1 MFSVLLN
8 MFDNFLG
15 YGFLF
20 FFKFLVL
27 IIYYKKVYVYI
38 LFIIFKILQIFLVLV
53 PTLLSVAFFTLFE
66 RKVMGMLQRRRGPNV
81 IGFFGLLQP
90 FADALKLLT
99 KETIIPGFSNRGIFI
114 FSPILTLSL
123 SLIGWIFIPFNL
135 GSVLVDAELGLFFI
149 FGISSLGVYGIIFSG
164 WSSNSKY
171 AFLGGLRSA
180 AQMISYEVCLGLI
193 VICVIIISGSLNL
206 SIIVFNQSYIWF
218 FLPMFPLFLMF
229 LVSILAET
237 NRAPFDLP
245 EAEAELVS
253 GYNVEYSAV
262 GFTLFFIGEYS
273 SILLM
278 SALTVILF
286 LGGWLPIYYGSGY
299 IWFFLK
305 FFLVGFFFVW
315 VRASLPRFRYDQL
328 MKLGW
333 KIFLP
338 LVLGFIIFYSS
349 IFLVFF

>member
-1 MFSVLLN
+1 
-8 MFDNFLG
+8 
-15 YGFLF
+15 
-20 FFKFLVL
+20 
-27 IIYYKKVYVYI
+27 
-38 LFIIFKILQIFLVLV
+38 
-53 PTLLSVAFFTLFE
+53 
-66 RKVMGMLQRRRGPNV
+66 MGMLQRRRGPNV

-99 KETIIPGFSNRGIFI
+99 KETVIPGVANKLIFI
-114 FSPILTLSL
+114 FAPILTLAL

-135 GSVLVDAELGLFFI
+135 GSVLVDADFGLFFI

-193 VICVIIISGSLNL
+193 VICIIIISGSLNL
-206 SIIVFNQSYIWF
+206 SVIVLNQSYIWF
-218 FLPMFPLFLMF
+218 FIPMFPMFLMF

-278 SALTVILF
+278 CALTVTLF
-286 LGGWLPIYYGSGY
+286 LGGWLPIYIGSGY
-299 IWFFLK
+299 FWFFFK
-305 FFLVGFFFVW
+305 FFIIGYFFVW

-333 KIFLP
+333 KVFLP

-349 IFLVFF
+349 VYIVFFL